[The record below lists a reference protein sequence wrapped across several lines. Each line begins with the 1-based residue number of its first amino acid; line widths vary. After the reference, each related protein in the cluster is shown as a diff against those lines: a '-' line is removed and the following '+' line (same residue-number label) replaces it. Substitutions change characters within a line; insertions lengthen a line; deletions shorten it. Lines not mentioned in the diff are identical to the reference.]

1 MDSLARLIEKAS
13 AEWDLIY
20 TKKQAASKKKVPNT
34 NPKVRPKASLVK
46 STYLPPKLKPVKAKI
61 PNQKASLKNFSK
73 KTPPKSRTEK

>member
-1 MDSLARLIEKAS
+1 MKMLMHGFLRYS
-13 AEWDLIY
+13 
-20 TKKQAASKKKVPNT
+20 QAASKKKVPNT

-61 PNQKASLKNFSK
+61 PNQKASLKFFRK